1 MIASS
6 SLAGRWRPAF
16 NSTNAPAVPWL
27 VLVPVAAAV
36 VMLPDLQPSGPG
48 NSSPVDV
55 LIALSIAVTL
65 LWTGYAGQSLRLP
78 YGIAVALIMIGGAV
92 ASLAGPLPGTGLL
105 AIVQDLVVLAWCA
118 VLVNVARST
127 SAFRWLL
134 RAWTWGSFA
143 WAVVLILAVASGNVA
158 LAGVSDRTGVRA
170 SLTFGDPNYAANYFF
185 VALMLVMATQTPRR
199 RTLRMIVCAGLL
211 AALALTGSNGGLL
224 ALAIGLTVMAVAF
237 VARRWGP
244 TALIAT
250 VCAIAL
256 VGIVALVA
264 AQSLPIEA
272 WARDSGQPLLRD
284 SIGRSS
290 QSAQEREW
298 LIQETMVL
306 FQEGVPWGLG
316 PGSTKP
322 LLLSQLAPYAY
333 QTHDDYIE
341 SIVERGV
348 IGAFGLLVLIGSLA
362 VRTWAVATKP
372 LKPEFAALFPRMAP
386 LVGALLGLAVS
397 ASYYQILH
405 FRHVWAFFAVIAAL
419 YLWGRRSP
427 DLREIST

>member
-6 SLAGRWRPAF
+6 SLAGRWRSVSIDAM
-16 NSTNAPAVPWL
+16 AVPWL
-27 VLVPVAAAV
+27 VLAPVAAAV
-36 VMLPDLQPSGPG
+36 LMLPALKPSGPG

-55 LIALSIAVTL
+55 FIALSIGVTL
-65 LWTGYAGQSLRLP
+65 LWTGYVGQAIRLP
-78 YGIAVALIMIGGAV
+78 YGIAVGLIMIGGAI

-105 AIVQDLVVLAWCA
+105 AITQDLVVLAWCA
-118 VLVNVARST
+118 VIVNVARS
-127 SAFRWLL
+127 AEALRWLL
-134 RAWTWGSFA
+134 RAWIWGSFA
-143 WAVVLILAVASGNVA
+143 WAVILILALATGNLA

-185 VALMLVMATQTPRR
+185 VALMIVMATQAPRR
-199 RTLRMIVCAGLL
+199 RALRMIVYSALL

-224 ALAIGLTVMAVAF
+224 AFGIGLSVVAVAF

-250 VCAIAL
+250 AGTVVVLGILGIA
-256 VGIVALVA
+256 A
-264 AQSLPIEA
+264 AQALPIEA

-290 QSAQEREW
+290 QSAQERQW
-298 LIQETMVL
+298 LIQETIVL
-306 FQEGVPWGLG
+306 FEQGAPWGLG

-322 LLLSQLAPYAY
+322 LLQTQLAPYAY

-348 IGAFGLLVLIGSLA
+348 LGAFGLLVLIGSLG
-362 VRTWAVATKP
+362 VRTWAVATRP
-372 LKPEFAALFPRMAP
+372 LAPGFAELFPRMAP

-405 FRHVWAFFAVIAAL
+405 FRHVWAFFALIAAL
-419 YLWGRRSP
+419 YIWGRRSP
-427 DLREIST
+427 ETRWVST